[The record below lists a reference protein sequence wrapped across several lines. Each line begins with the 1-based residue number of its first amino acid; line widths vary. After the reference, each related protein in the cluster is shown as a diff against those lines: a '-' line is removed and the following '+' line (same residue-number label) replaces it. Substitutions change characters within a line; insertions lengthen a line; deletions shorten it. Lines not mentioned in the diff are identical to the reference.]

1 MSFKKILKNLLEV
14 KHTAI
19 DKVSIDGDSLVID
32 VHPTKSFRHRCGC
45 CGHKGTFYDYGN
57 GTGPRLWRGLDFEG
71 HKVLLR
77 YSTYRVY
84 CPHCKKVHTC
94 MVPWASHGS
103 RFTHK
108 FEEVTTWFVLQMN
121 KSATSSYMRIA
132 WRSVG
137 EIASRVKDAIA
148 LTAGDPLDGLEY
160 IGIDETSYCKGHKY
174 MLVVVNHANG
184 KVVWVHEGH
193 DKATIELFFKE
204 LGPERCK
211 NIKLVSCDGARTI
224 RDCIEKYCENAERC
238 VDPFHVV
245 EWTMEALDK
254 VRAEFWRKARAEEP
268 KVKRGRGR
276 PKKGEEKEET
286 LSQIIKDSKYAV
298 GKAPEN
304 LTTNQRKKLELI
316 EVKCPVLYRARA
328 LKESLRVIFSMKYE
342 QAKEELDKWL
352 VWASRCR
359 IKPFVELQKKIRRHY
374 DAILSSI
381 RFGLSNARIEATNNK
396 IKLVIRM
403 AYGFRNTRNML
414 DMVMLKCGC
423 YKVSLPWEKEKDAA

>member
-1 MSFKKILKNLLEV
+1 MD
-14 KHTAI
+14 H
-19 DKVSIDGDSLVID
+19 GD
-32 VHPTKSFRHRCGC
+32 
-45 CGHKGTFYDYGN
+45 
-57 GTGPRLWRGLDFEG
+57 
-71 HKVLLR
+71 
-77 YSTYRVY
+77 
-84 CPHCKKVHTC
+84 
-94 MVPWASHGS
+94 
-103 RFTHK
+103 
-108 FEEVTTWFVLQMN
+108 
-121 KSATSSYMRIA
+121 
-132 WRSVG
+132 
-137 EIASRVKDAIA
+137 
-148 LTAGDPLDGLEY
+148 
-160 IGIDETSYCKGHKY
+160 
-174 MLVVVNHANG
+174 
-184 KVVWVHEGH
+184 
-193 DKATIELFFKE
+193 
-204 LGPERCK
+204 
-211 NIKLVSCDGARTI
+211 
-224 RDCIEKYCENAERC
+224 
-238 VDPFHVV
+238 
-245 EWTMEALDK
+245 LDK

-328 LKESLRVIFSMKYE
+328 LKESLRVIFSMEYE

>member
-1 MSFKKILKNLLEV
+1 MPLKNIFKTLLNV

-19 DKVSIDGDSLVID
+19 DNISMDGCSLVID
-32 VHPTKSFRHRCGC
+32 VHPTKSFRHRCGR

-57 GTGPRLWRGLDFEG
+57 DKGPRLWRCLDFEG
-71 HKVLLR
+71 HRVFLR
-77 YSTYRVY
+77 YSTYRVF
-84 CPHCKKVHTC
+84 CPHCRAVHTSR
-94 MVPWASHGS
+94 VPWASHGS
-103 RFTHK
+103 RFTHR
-108 FEEVTTWFVLQMN
+108 FEEATAWFALQMN

-137 EIASRVKDAIA
+137 EIMSRVKDAIA
-148 LTAGDPLDGLEY
+148 ATTGAPLDGLTC

-174 MLVVVNHANG
+174 MLVVVNHETG
-184 KVVWVHEGH
+184 KVVWVHEGR

-211 NIKLVSCDGARTI
+211 KIRLVSCDGARTI
-224 RDCIEKYCENAERC
+224 RDSIEKYCENAARC

-245 EWTMEALDK
+245 EWSMEALDK
-254 VRAEFWRKARAEEP
+254 VRSEFWHKAQAEEP
-268 KVKRGRGR
+268 RVKRGRGR
-276 PKKGEEKEET
+276 PKRGEEKREP

-304 LTTNQRKKLELI
+304 LTENQRKKLELI
-316 EVKCPVLYRARA
+316 AAKCPTLFRARA
-328 LKESLRVIFSMKYE
+328 LKESLRLIFTMEYE
-342 QAKEELDKWL
+342 QAKAELDKWIG
-352 VWASRCR
+352 WARRCR

-374 DAILSSI
+374 DAILASI
-381 RFGLSNARIEATNNK
+381 RYGLSNARIEATNNK

-414 DMVMLKCGC
+414 DMVLLKCGC
-423 YKVSLPWEKEKDAA
+423 YKVMLPWEKVKDAA

>member
-57 GTGPRLWRGLDFEG
+57 GTDPRLWRGLDFEG
-71 HKVLLR
+71 HKVFLR

-193 DKATIELFFKE
+193 DKATIELFFVE

-254 VRAEFWRKARAEEP
+254 VRAEFWRKARAEEL

-328 LKESLRVIFSMKYE
+328 LKESLRVIFSMEYE